1 MGTDDNM
8 GTLTPIGDRF
18 DKNVDAKRVAPD
30 PPPSPKAKFNYV
42 NPVESPTNEITDAL
56 RNANPKELA
65 KALDDVRKSSKQ
77 TKQNVEKMVDR
88 MIKAEGIDMNEPGEN
103 ITLPTI
109 TTTTPSPIDIQTTT
123 VIPPQEKGKETGK
136 RKKEKKKKDKKK
148 KRGRRSN

>member
-1 MGTDDNM
+1 
-8 GTLTPIGDRF
+8 
-18 DKNVDAKRVAPD
+18 
-30 PPPSPKAKFNYV
+30 
-42 NPVESPTNEITDAL
+42 
-56 RNANPKELA
+56 
-65 KALDDVRKSSKQ
+65 
-77 TKQNVEKMVDR
+77 

-148 KRGRRSN
+148 KEEEEVTATTTTTPGALGGGHKGQIAKPKDIDLKLKERNVNFLICGD